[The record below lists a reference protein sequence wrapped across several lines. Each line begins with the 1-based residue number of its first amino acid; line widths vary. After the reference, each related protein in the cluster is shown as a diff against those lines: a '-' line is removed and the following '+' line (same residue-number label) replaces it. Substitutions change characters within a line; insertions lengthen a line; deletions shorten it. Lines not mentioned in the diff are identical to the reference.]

1 MTWIRNTNATIKDNK
16 VIIFCEDAF
25 HRDLLE
31 GEYKNIISSTVQ
43 KLSNEEY
50 QIWFEI
56 KSNAT
61 SIAQIHHVQ
70 KNQLTSEQ
78 EESST
83 IWNKIKRK
91 MQLTISRPSYE
102 TWVKE
107 TTARIN
113 EDSLIIYFENEFN
126 KSGLKSLIKI

>member
-1 MTWIRNTNATIKDNK
+1 MRFI
-16 VIIFCEDAF
+16 VI
-25 HRDLLE
+25 LE

-83 IWNKIKRK
+83 IWNKIKEK
-91 MQLTISRPSYE
+91 C
-102 TWVKE
+102 
-107 TTARIN
+107 N
-113 EDSLIIYFENEFN
+113 
-126 KSGLKSLIKI
+126 